1 MRRAER
7 PILFD
12 TPAGFDD
19 PLEMLLGCHRRIE
32 KQLETLKRL
41 RAHVA
46 EKGVDA
52 EASSAAQAVLKYF
65 RMAAVNHHMD
75 EERDLFPLLEARITD
90 QGERHRFEAFRTAL
104 EGEHRALEAAWAR
117 LRKPLEGIAEGLMR
131 QLPPDDVHAFVA
143 AYTRHILV
151 EETTLKEFF
160 DRWLGDADRANLGRS
175 MAARRTLSPPGG
187 AAL

>member
-1 MRRAER
+1 MRRHEP

-12 TPAGFDD
+12 TPVGFDD

-32 KQLETLKRL
+32 RQLEILKRL

-52 EASSAAQAVLKYF
+52 EASMAAQAVLKYF

-75 EERDLFPLLEARITD
+75 EERDLFPLLESRITD
-90 QGERHRFEAFRTAL
+90 EGERHRFESFRAAL
-104 EGEHRALEAAWAR
+104 EGEHRTLEAAWSR

-131 QLPPDDVHAFVA
+131 QLPQDEVQAFVG
-143 AYTRHILV
+143 AYARHILV

-160 DRWLGDADRANLGRS
+160 DRWLGDADRATLGRS
-175 MAARRTLSPPGG
+175 MAARRSLSPPGG

>member
-46 EKGVDA
+46 QKGVDA
-52 EASSAAQAVLKYF
+52 EATTAAQAVLKYF

-90 QGERHRFEAFRTAL
+90 EGERHRFDAFRQTL
-104 EGEHRALEAAWAR
+104 EAEHRALESAWAR
-117 LRKPLEGIAEGLMR
+117 LRKPLEGMAEGLTR
-131 QLPPDDVHAFVA
+131 QLPAEDVQAFVA
-143 AYTRHILV
+143 AYSRHILV
-151 EETTLKEFF
+151 EESTLKEFF
-160 DRWLGDADRANLGRS
+160 DRWLGDEDRASLGRS